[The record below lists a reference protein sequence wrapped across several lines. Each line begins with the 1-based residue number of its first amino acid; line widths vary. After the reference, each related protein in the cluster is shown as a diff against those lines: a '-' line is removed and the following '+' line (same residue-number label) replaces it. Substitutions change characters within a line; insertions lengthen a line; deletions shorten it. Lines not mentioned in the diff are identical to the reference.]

1 MIFATEQK
9 FIDQLEIDLKKEF
22 DNKVDFVKN
31 ALEFE
36 FLSMKFDFRAKGLAH
51 VTMKDYI
58 IAILEEYNALLKR
71 RNTPAKPNLFEINE
85 NSELLDTLDKQKL
98 RRGVA
103 KLLYLACLV
112 RPDVL
117 CATIFFNDE
126 ST

>member
-1 MIFATEQK
+1 MSIIGIAFLL
-9 FIDQLEIDLKKEF
+9 FIVGLEIDLKKEF

-36 FLSMKFDFRAKGLAH
+36 FLSMKFDFRAKSLAY

-85 NSELLDTLDKQKL
+85 NSEL
-98 RRGVA
+98 
-103 KLLYLACLV
+103 
-112 RPDVL
+112 
-117 CATIFFNDE
+117 
-126 ST
+126 